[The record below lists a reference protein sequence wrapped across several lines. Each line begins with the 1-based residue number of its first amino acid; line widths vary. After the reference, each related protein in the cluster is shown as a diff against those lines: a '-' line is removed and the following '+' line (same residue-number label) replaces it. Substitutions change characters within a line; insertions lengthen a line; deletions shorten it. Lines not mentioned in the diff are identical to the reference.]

1 MFNVFLISQEVYW
14 RMPGELS
21 ASTLREIADSIEP
34 KEGIEVIPTQP
45 KKSSKKSKARYQML
59 KQMALSKRKE
69 KEERQSIRQ
78 KRREARQSTEGPVN
92 EESVADLYD
101 AETDVSGEEEE
112 DVGRPSAGGQRSR
125 IKRSLP
131 SDSSDDRSVK

>member
-1 MFNVFLISQEVYW
+1 
-14 RMPGELS
+14 MPGELS

-131 SDSSDDRSVK
+131 SDSSDDRSVKFIYTMILKEK